1 MRIMLKKLFAAI
13 LIAILVVV
21 FIPFALAIYL
31 SPQNPLQKADA
42 IVVIS
47 GGDTDSRITEG
58 VRLYEQGW
66 APKVIFSGAA
76 AEGDV
81 SNALAMKRIAIAA
94 GVPSEAIIL
103 EEDSKT
109 TAENAD
115 FSAKIISANKIAS
128 IILVT
133 SPYHQRRA
141 YTVFRKELGK
151 DFTIIN
157 HSAKDVNWS
166 KRNWWDNNVARYLTF
181 GEVSKIFV
189 NFAQSLGDSNGNN

>member
-1 MRIMLKKLFAAI
+1 MLKKLIAAV
-13 LIAILVVV
+13 LIAVLVVV

-42 IVVIS
+42 IVVVS

-58 VRLYEQGW
+58 VKLYEQRW
-66 APKVIFSGAA
+66 APKIIFSGAA

-81 SNALAMKRIAIAA
+81 SNALAMARIAITA
-94 GVPSEAIIL
+94 GVPAEDIIL
-103 EEDSKT
+103 EEKSKT
-109 TAENAD
+109 TVENAAL
-115 FSAKIISANKIAS
+115 SAKIIKDNGYKS

-141 YTVFRKELGK
+141 SDLFQKELGK
-151 DFTIIN
+151 DFAIIN

-166 KRNWWDNNVARYLTF
+166 KKNWWDNNVARYLTF

-189 NFAQSLGDSNGNN
+189 NFAQSLGDSK